1 MIYYLK
7 STDPSDYGTIHFNS
21 SFFNQSKHIEYRITS
36 MSTLANFYVTT
47 SDDYVVV
54 NDMRLQF
61 TDHGGYDINTFMLEI
76 NSVLSPLSCSFD
88 SLGRVVLQHT
98 EPFTLT
104 DASHRAKMLLGLYD
118 TDLPLVAQNGSIV
131 CPSAPYLCYG
141 NLFFLKA
148 HHGSIV
154 ATNATKNREEY
165 HCIVYKSSEF
175 VYQGLPIMCYGNL
188 FFLKAH
194 HGSIVATNATKNR
207 EEYHC
212 IVYKSSEFVYQ
223 GLPIICRH
231 AGVPVT
237 TTSDDFRTL
246 EFTLVDCK
254 LHEVKLLAPLHLTI
268 EVVSNDSRFYVD

>member
-7 STDPSDYGTIHFNS
+7 STDPNDYGTIRFNS

-47 SDDYVVV
+47 VDDYIVV
-54 NDMRLQF
+54 NDVTYHF
-61 TDHGGYDINTFMLEI
+61 ADHGGYDINIFMLELSTI
-76 NSVLSPLSCSFD
+76 LSPLSCSFD
-88 SLGRVVLQHT
+88 SLGRVVLSHS
-98 EPFTLT
+98 EPFSLT

-118 TDLPLVAQNGSIV
+118 TDLPLVSNKGSIV

-141 NLFFLKA
+141 NLL
-148 HHGSIV
+148 
-154 ATNATKNREEY
+154 
-165 HCIVYKSSEF
+165 
-175 VYQGLPIMCYGNL
+175 
-188 FFLKAH
+188 FLKAH

-246 EFTLVDCK
+246 EFTLVDVQ

-268 EVVSNDSRFYVD
+268 EVVSNDSHFRGYEHI